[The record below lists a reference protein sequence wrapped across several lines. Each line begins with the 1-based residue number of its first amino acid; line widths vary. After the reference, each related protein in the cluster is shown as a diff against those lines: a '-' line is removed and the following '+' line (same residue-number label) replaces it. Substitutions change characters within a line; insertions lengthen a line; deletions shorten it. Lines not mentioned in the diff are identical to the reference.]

1 MKFAAFAGRGAF
13 AKRLISIAIAVAV
26 TGWLSACNFDIGGS
40 QQYPDQNNKASDN
53 TPAAAKGGVF
63 GPNSIFGG
71 NGGGAPDNGA
81 SGGVG
86 VNSLL
91 WRASLDTISFM
102 PLISADPF
110 GGVIITDWYSP
121 PQTPNERFKVN
132 IYILGRALRA
142 DGIRA
147 SVFRQTNDTGTWADA
162 PVALNTGTDLE
173 NAILTRARQ
182 LRMSGV
188 QQ

>member
-1 MKFAAFAGRGAF
+1 MKFAAFAGPGAF
-13 AKRLISIAIAVAV
+13 AKRLIQIAVACALA
-26 TGWLSACNFDIGGS
+26 GWLAGCNFDIGGDPS
-40 QQYPDQNNKASDN
+40 YPDVDHKHGQTNYDPNS
-53 TPAAAKGGVF
+53 TVF
-63 GPNSIFGG
+63 GQGG
-71 NGGGAPDNGA
+71 MFATDHADNGPDNGA

-110 GGVIITDWYSP
+110 GGVIITDWYTP
-121 PQTPNERFKVN
+121 PATPDERFKVN

-147 SVFRQTNDTGTWADA
+147 SVFRQTNQGGTWADS

-182 LRMSGV
+182 LRMSG
-188 QQ
+188 QQQ

>member
-1 MKFAAFAGRGAF
+1 MKFAAFADRGAF
-13 AKRLISIAIAVAV
+13 AKRLISIALAFAALA
-26 TGWLSACNFDIGGS
+26 WLSACNFDIGGS
-40 QQYPDQNNKASDN
+40 QSYPDQNNKTMEN
-53 TPAAAKGGVF
+53 VPEAAKGG
-63 GPNSIFGG
+63 IFGSNSLFG
-71 NGGGAPDNGA
+71 NNSANAPDNGA

-147 SVFRQTNDTGTWADA
+147 SVFRQTNDTGTWTDA
-162 PVALNTGTDLE
+162 PVALNTSTDLE

>member
-1 MKFAAFAGRGAF
+1 MKIAARWGRAAF
-13 AKRLISIAIAVAV
+13 AKRLIPLVL
-26 TGWLSACNFDIGGS
+26 LSSLGGLLAACNFSIGGDPTYKDERS
-40 QQYPDQNNKASDN
+40 KTERGAGADN
-53 TPAAAKGGVF
+53 GTVF
-63 GPNSIFGG
+63 GAGG
-71 NGGGAPDNGA
+71 LFSSDKGTADNGA

-102 PLISADPF
+102 PLVSADPF
-110 GGVIITDWYSP
+110 GGVIITDWYTP
-121 PQTPNERFKVN
+121 PQTPDERFKVN

-142 DGIRA
+142 DGVRA
-147 SVFRQTNDTGTWADA
+147 SVFRQTNQGGTWVDA

-182 LRMSGV
+182 LRISG
-188 QQ
+188 QQQ